1 MNEQIRLDDEQT
13 SLEEQA
19 YPEDEQGHLEDLA
32 DRIKPRTAS
41 NVLLWAVLGFV
52 AVFLLWAW
60 LAELDRTVRGS
71 GRVVASSQ
79 LQVISN
85 PEGGIVDAILVRTGQ
100 QVSQGQELLRLD
112 QTRTTSEFGS
122 GEASVNALMAKI
134 ARLQAEVEGRE
145 PRYPPASDPVTA
157 NQIGIE
163 RSLHSSRMAE
173 LASVMRAG
181 QAAVAQAQGAV
192 REAEAMYRARSSAR
206 DAREQEVQMIRPLV
220 ERGIEPRL
228 SLVQAESA
236 FAVAAGEASA
246 AAATISRSH
255 SAVAEAQ
262 SALARQRQDWR
273 SLAAGELASAQAEYS
288 ARRSAMPA
296 LEEAVERTVVRAPLP
311 GRINRVL
318 VTTVGGVA
326 PPGAP
331 LVELVPSEE
340 TLLVEVMIL
349 PKDIAFVRMN
359 QKARV
364 NITAY
369 DSGIYGSLEGVVV
382 AIAPDA
388 VLNQQTGQS
397 YYTVQVRTS
406 SNALK
411 DRDGRALPIGTGM
424 IADVSLR
431 GDKRSV
437 LSYLLSPITRLG
449 ERAFRE

>member
-1 MNEQIRLDDEQT
+1 MNEQT
-13 SLEEQA
+13 
-19 YPEDEQGHLEDLA
+19 HLEDFA

-41 NVLLWAVLGFV
+41 NVLLWVVVGFV
-52 AVFLLWAW
+52 GVFLVWAW
-60 LAELDRTVRGS
+60 LAEIDRTVRGG
-71 GRVVASSQ
+71 GRVIASSQ

-85 PEGGIVDAILVRTGQ
+85 PEGGIVEAILVRTGQ
-100 QVSQGQELLRLD
+100 RVRQGQELVRLD
-112 QTRTTSEFGS
+112 RTSTTSEFGS

-134 ARLQAEVEGRE
+134 ARLQAEVEGRD
-145 PRYPPASDPVTA
+145 PVYPPASDPVTA
-157 NQIGIE
+157 NQISIE

-173 LASVMRAG
+173 LGSLVRAG

-192 REAEAMYRARSSAR
+192 RESEAMYRARVSAR
-206 DAREQEVQMIRPLV
+206 DARELEVQAIRPLV

-228 SLVQAESA
+228 ALIQAESA
-236 FAVAAGEASA
+236 YAVAAGEASA
-246 AAATISRSH
+246 AAAAISRARS
-255 SAVAEAQ
+255 SVAEAQ

-288 ARRSAMPA
+288 ARRSTMPA
-296 LEEAVERTVVRAPLP
+296 LAEAVERTVVRAPLP
-311 GRINRVL
+311 GQINRVL

-326 PPGAP
+326 APGAP

-349 PKDIAFVRMN
+349 PQDIAFVRMN
-359 QKARV
+359 QKAKV

-369 DSGIYGSLEGVVV
+369 DSSIYGSLEGMVV
-382 AIAPDA
+382 AISPDA
-388 VLNQQTGQS
+388 VLNEQTGVS
-397 YYTVQVRTS
+397 YYTVQVRTG
-406 SNALK
+406 SNALE
-411 DRDGRALPIGTGM
+411 DRDGRPLEIGTGM
-424 IADVSLR
+424 VADVSLL